1 VVESLAKLVATGFDY
16 KDSYL
21 TFQEYFERLGSDKAR
36 WGKPVAALM
45 GALQAQL
52 DFGVA
57 AIGGK
62 DSMSGSFEQLDVP
75 PTLVS
80 FATAIGNT
88 DYVVSPELKQA
99 GTAVALLQ
107 PKMLDRLRPDPDSLK
122 ELFTRVHKL
131 ICDGKVL
138 SAATCGC
145 GSIAETLFKMCLGN
159 RLGVTVNL
167 TAQQLFAPAYGSF
180 VLELAPGVALDQ
192 QIGTVSA
199 SYTFTAA
206 GEALDLAQLQ
216 EQWEQ
221 TLEPV
226 LPYRIDRSEKPLQTI
241 TDTGSFTRATPK
253 IKVAKPHVLIP
264 VFPGTNCEYDTAR
277 ALRRA
282 GAEPEILV
290 INNLS
295 PAAVVESCAALVRA
309 IEQSQMIVL
318 PGGFSGGDE
327 PDGSAKFITAFFRAP
342 AVADAVH
349 RLLGQRDGLM
359 LGICNGFQALIKLG
373 LVPFGEIRA
382 TDASCPTL
390 TFNTIGR
397 HQSMLVTT
405 RVSSNRSPWL
415 SRCQTGD
422 QHLIAISHGEG
433 RFVANDS
440 TLQTLLANGQLATQY
455 VAPDGQATSNS
466 RYNPNGSILAVEGIS
481 SPDGRVLGKMGHT
494 ERSGDNLYKN
504 LPGDNKYQ
512 PLFEGGVDYFQ

>member
-1 VVESLAKLVATGFDY
+1 KTIVDVSRDFLNSNGAEKHMDATVSAGTLYFPDWAGTTLAQQMAGLVSDLNICSKKGLSQRFDSTIGAGTVLMPFGGANQLTPNQAMVAKLPVLGETKTCSGMAWGYNPFIMEKSQFHGAYLAVVESLAKLVATGFDY

-180 VLELAPGVALDQ
+180 VLELAPGVALEQ

-342 AVADAVH
+342 AVAD
-349 RLLGQRDGLM
+349 
-359 LGICNGFQALIKLG
+359 
-373 LVPFGEIRA
+373 
-382 TDASCPTL
+382 
-390 TFNTIGR
+390 
-397 HQSMLVTT
+397 
-405 RVSSNRSPWL
+405 
-415 SRCQTGD
+415 
-422 QHLIAISHGEG
+422 
-433 RFVANDS
+433 
-440 TLQTLLANGQLATQY
+440 
-455 VAPDGQATSNS
+455 
-466 RYNPNGSILAVEGIS
+466 
-481 SPDGRVLGKMGHT
+481 
-494 ERSGDNLYKN
+494 
-504 LPGDNKYQ
+504 
-512 PLFEGGVDYFQ
+512 